1 MAVKQRR
8 EEGLRRR
15 IEQMSED
22 ELQIPEPNLKWM
34 GKSHQWNTRVLPGPK
49 GMTLGGLN
57 VGFYGEIPE
66 HWEDQTRM
74 PRGSMEGRGGIPP
87 IGYSERSKHNVW
99 ADNAAD
105 LYEEA
110 ISRRWIPATDVPWD
124 TLEPLAEDVEIA
136 MCQLCTEL
144 IQHANVEIETI
155 AQWQEDLSYGYHE
168 VKQFLATETFDA
180 TRHFEVFRKRALSN
194 GGGLG
199 LESRGY
205 VNRMVLESRGG
216 WTETVAQLHLLRGLF
231 TLTLYRHGLKFAHS
245 AAEREIFSRCIQ
257 DKSRH
262 LAYALDHLRYA
273 INQQED
279 QGLILEQVLAIGE
292 GVFVRELADPVLRE
306 ALAILFAGGIKGA
319 ARKGMRQV
327 DRLLGDYVREYAAIC
342 TWLGL
347 GRGQALV
354 PGLAQYADK

>member
-15 IEQMSED
+15 IEEMTED
-22 ELQIPEPNLKWM
+22 ERQIPEPNLKWM
-34 GKSHQWNTRVLPGPK
+34 GRSHQWNTRVLPGAK

-57 VGFYGEIPE
+57 VGFYGEIPDY
-66 HWEDQTRM
+66 WEDQTRM
-74 PRGSMEGRGGIPP
+74 PRGSVAGRGGIPP
-87 IGYSERSKHNVW
+87 IGMAIRSKSGMW
-99 ADNAAD
+99 SDIAAD

-110 ISRRWIPATDVPWD
+110 ISRRWIPATDVPWE
-124 TLEPLAEDVEIA
+124 TLTPLPEDVEIA

-144 IQHANVEIETI
+144 TQHANVQIEAI

-168 VKQFLATETFDA
+168 VKQYLATETFDA
-180 TRHFEVFRKRALSN
+180 ARHLEAFRKRALSN

-231 TLTLYRHGLKFAHS
+231 THTLYRHGLRFAHN
-245 AAEREIFSRCIQ
+245 AAEREIFARCLQ
-257 DKSRH
+257 DKARH
-262 LAYALDHLRYA
+262 LAYGIDHLRYA
-273 INQQED
+273 INHQED
-279 QGLILEQVLAIGE
+279 QALILEQVLAIGE
-292 GVFVRELADPVLRE
+292 NLFVRELEDPVMRE

-319 ARKGMRQV
+319 ARKGMRQFEH
-327 DRLLGDYVREYAAIC
+327 LMGDYAREYASIC

-347 GRGQALV
+347 SRGKNLA
-354 PGLAQYADK
+354 PGLARYLDK